1 MLGKFEGRRKRGPQR
16 MRWLAGITNSMDVN
30 SSKLQ
35 EVVKDR
41 EARCAAIPQVTE
53 ADTTQQLNNQPHK

>member
-16 MRWLAGITNSMDVN
+16 VRWLAGITNSMDVN

-41 EARCAAIPQVTE
+41 EARCSAIPQVTE